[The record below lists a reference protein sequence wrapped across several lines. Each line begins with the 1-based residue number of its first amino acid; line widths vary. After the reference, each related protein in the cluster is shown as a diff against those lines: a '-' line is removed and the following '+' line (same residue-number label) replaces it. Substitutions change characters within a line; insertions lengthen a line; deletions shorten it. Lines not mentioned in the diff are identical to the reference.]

1 MKPAVALN
9 IFRIGSSVRR
19 CHWRFNY
26 KCAPFLCLDSP
37 SYQSYQSS
45 VKQQA
50 FSILVAPGGQNF
62 TPSQA
67 PSWDR
72 DVGRR
77 TNPPF
82 SFSLGWFWASPES
95 LCSRRPWLGVQLVL
109 GLVIASLCIILYC
122 VSRIKNG
129 SDVRLCLTYH
139 GLRCNKGEESELSTR
154 YNSFFKHCHLC
165 NITFTL
171 YTVILYCI

>member
-26 KCAPFLCLDSP
+26 KCAPFLRLDPP

-45 VKQQA
+45 VKQQP

-67 PSWDR
+67 PSRDR
-72 DVGRR
+72 DLGQAHKSPILFFIGVILIR
-77 TNPPF
+77 
-82 SFSLGWFWASPES
+82 SWVSLQWET
-95 LCSRRPWLGVQLVL
+95 LMVL
-109 GLVIASLCIILYC
+109 GLIMAHQLCIILYC
-122 VSRIKNG
+122 VSRTKNG

-139 GLRCNKGEESELSTR
+139 SLRCNKGEESKTLPLLVEYTLQFFFF
-154 YNSFFKHCHLC
+154 SFL
-165 NITFTL
+165 TL
-171 YTVILYCI
+171 PSL